1 MKQTSRIKELT
12 MEVMVGTFMFA
23 VLLGLCIFTIVLSRE
38 KFFSAAFP
46 FEVVFEDVMGLRSG
60 DNVVIRGMIVGE
72 IKELKLSDGGVLLR
86 CETERPIRLR
96 EGFKIQIIASS
107 ILGGRY
113 LQIDEGP
120 VEGPEIPAGAEIRG
134 TPPKEL
140 MNEAAEVVAEVRKAL
155 KEKQTL
161 ENLGDAVES
170 IKLISARI
178 NSGEGTIGRLVN
190 DPQLYDDARDVV
202 NELKLSIR
210 ERGLLAK
217 LENSAANLEEVTDK
231 INRGEGTVGM
241 LVNDDTLYNDAAAIV
256 SDLRASI
263 QQRQLLGNL
272 EKSMANIEEIT
283 RKINQGEGTVA
294 RLVNDDDLYKEI
306 QRTISDARA
315 ALDDLRETSPI
326 TTFSS
331 VFFGAF

>member
-1 MKQTSRIKELT
+1 
-12 MEVMVGTFMFA
+12 MEVMVGTFMFIT
-23 VLLGLCIFTIVLSRE
+23 LLGLCVFTIVLSRE
-38 KFFSAAFP
+38 KFFTATYP

-72 IKELKLSDGGVLLR
+72 IKELKLSDGGVLIH

-113 LQIDEGP
+113 LQVDEGP
-120 VEGPEIPAGAEIRG
+120 VSGPEITPGAAIKG

-140 MNEAAEVVAEVRKAL
+140 MSEAAEVVAEVRKAL

-178 NSGEGTIGRLVN
+178 NKGEGTIGKLIN

-202 NELKLSIR
+202 NDLKVAVR
-210 ERGLLAK
+210 DRGLLVK
-217 LENSAANLEEVTDK
+217 LEKSVANLEEVTDK

-241 LVNDDTLYNDAAAIV
+241 LVNDDALYNDAAAIV

-263 QQRQLLGNL
+263 RQRQLLVNL

-283 RKINQGEGTVA
+283 RKIKEGDGTVG
-294 RLVNDDDLYKEI
+294 RLINEDDLYKEI
-306 QRTISDARA
+306 QRTVSDARA